1 MTKINMEA
9 LRELESEYPELK
21 GLSRNDPRLVAL
33 REPLELD
40 EIVSR
45 KRPNTVRINKVIDQY
60 LQLAVKNNWSKA
72 EMLYWLNKSGPLRTH
87 LTNSQIETRQSYT
100 GVKLKTNVIKFD
112 HNDQE
117 HVDKIILDKK
127 AHGKSFD
134 QIATMINDLGYGTF
148 VDAPYVNH
156 RYRKLITKLIPKHE
170 IKPELTGEEK
180 RNVDVQIEVAM
191 KAEMSIGNLVQYLNG
206 MSKIKHEVTCD
217 VVAKRAKRM
226 HIKLDGM

>member
-1 MTKINMEA
+1 MTKIDMKA
-9 LRELESEYPELK
+9 LQELESEYPELK
-21 GLSRNDPRLVAL
+21 GLTRNDPRLVAL

-40 EIVSR
+40 EAVSR
-45 KRPNTVRINKVIDQY
+45 RRPNTVRINKVIDQY
-60 LQLAVKNNWSKA
+60 LQLAVKNNWTKA

-117 HVDKIILDKK
+117 HVDRIILNGKRYN
-127 AHGKSFD
+127 KSFD

-156 RYRKLITKLIPKHE
+156 RYRKLIPKSSY
-170 IKPELTGEEK
+170 KSVPELTGEEK
-180 RNVDVQIEVAM
+180 RIVDAQIEVAM
-191 KAEMSIGNLVQYLNG
+191 NTEMNTDDLVKYLNG
-206 MSKIKHEVTCD
+206 MSKIKHEVTRD
-217 VVAKRAKRM
+217 VVIKRAKRM
-226 HIKLDGM
+226 HIKLEGM

>member
-1 MTKINMEA
+1 MTKIDFKA
-9 LRELESEYPELK
+9 LAELEDEYPELK

-40 EIVSR
+40 ETVSR
-45 KRPNTVRINKVIDQY
+45 RRPNTVRINKAIDQY
-60 LQLAVKNNWSKA
+60 LQLGVKNGWSKA
-72 EMLYWLNKSGPLRTH
+72 ETLHWLNKSGPLRTH
-87 LTNSQIETRQSYT
+87 LTNSQIEMRQSYT
-100 GVKLKTNVIKFD
+100 GVKLKTNVIEF
-112 HNDQE
+112 NQIDQE

-156 RYRKLITKLIPKHE
+156 RYRKLIPKSSY
-170 IKPELTGEEK
+170 KSVPELTGEEK
-180 RNVDVQIEVAM
+180 RIVDVQIDVAM
-191 KAEMSIGNLVQYLNG
+191 NTEMNTDDLVKYLNG
-206 MSKIKHEVTCD
+206 LSKIKHEVTRD

-226 HIKLDGM
+226 HIKLEGM

>member
-9 LRELESEYPELK
+9 LRKLESEYPELK
-21 GLSRNDPRLVAL
+21 GLPRNDPRLVAI

-45 KRPNTVRINKVIDQY
+45 RRPNTVRINKVIDQY
-60 LQLAVKNNWSKA
+60 LQLAVKNGWPKA

-117 HVDKIILDKK
+117 HVDKIIMDKK

-134 QIATMINDLGYGTF
+134 QIAMMINDLGYGTF

-156 RYRKLITKLIPKHE
+156 RYRKLIPKSSY
-170 IKPELTGEEK
+170 KNVPKLTGEEK

-191 KAEMSIGNLVQYLNG
+191 KTEMSIGNLVQYLNG
-206 MSKIKHEVTCD
+206 LSKIKHEVTRD

-226 HIKLDGM
+226 HIKLEGM

>member
-1 MTKINMEA
+1 MTKIDMEA
-9 LRELESEYPELK
+9 LQKLESEYPELK
-21 GLSRNDPRLVAL
+21 GLPRNDPRLVAL

-40 EIVSR
+40 ETVSR
-45 KRPNTVRINKVIDQY
+45 RRPNTVRINKVIDQY
-60 LQLAVKNNWSKA
+60 LQLAVKNNWPKA
-72 EMLYWLNKSGPLRTH
+72 EMLYWLNKSGPLRTN
-87 LTNSQIETRQSYT
+87 LTNSQIEIRQSYT

-134 QIATMINDLGYGTF
+134 QVATIINDLGYGTF

-156 RYRKLITKLIPKHE
+156 RYRKLVPKSSY
-170 IKPELTGEEK
+170 KSVPELTGEEK
-180 RNVDVQIEVAM
+180 RIVDVQIEVAM
-191 KAEMSIGNLVQYLNG
+191 NTEMSADDLVQYLNL
-206 MSKIKHEVTCD
+206 MPKIKHEVTRD

-226 HIKLDGM
+226 HIKLEGM

>member
-1 MTKINMEA
+1 MTKIDMEA
-9 LRELESEYPELK
+9 LQKLESEYPELK

-40 EIVSR
+40 ETVSR
-45 KRPNTVRINKVIDQY
+45 RRPNTVRINKVIDQY
-60 LQLAVKNNWSKA
+60 LQLAVKNNWPKA

-87 LTNSQIETRQSYT
+87 LTNSQVEMRQSYT

-117 HVDKIILDKK
+117 HVDKIIIDKK

-134 QIATMINDLGYGTF
+134 QIAMIINDLGYGTF

-156 RYRKLITKLIPKHE
+156 RYRKLIPKSSY
-170 IKPELTGEEK
+170 KSVPELTGEEK
-180 RNVDVQIEVAM
+180 RIVDVQIEAAM
-191 KAEMSIGNLVQYLNG
+191 NTEMSIGDLVQYLNG
-206 MSKIKHEVTCD
+206 LAKIKHEVTRD

-226 HIKLDGM
+226 HIKLEGM

>member
-9 LRELESEYPELK
+9 LRKLESEYPELR
-21 GLSRNDPRLVAL
+21 GLPRNDPRLVAL

-40 EIVSR
+40 ETVSR
-45 KRPNTVRINKVIDQY
+45 RRPNTVRINKVIDQY
-60 LQLAVKNNWSKA
+60 LQLAVKNNWTKA

-87 LTNSQIETRQSYT
+87 LTNSQVEMRQSYT

-117 HVDKIILDKK
+117 HVDKIIIDKK

-134 QIATMINDLGYGTF
+134 QIATIINDLGYGTF

-156 RYRKLITKLIPKHE
+156 RYRKLIPKSSY
-170 IKPELTGEEK
+170 KSVPELTGEEK
-180 RNVDVQIEVAM
+180 RIVDVQIEAAM
-191 KAEMSIGNLVQYLNG
+191 NTEMSIGDLVQYLNG
-206 MSKIKHEVTCD
+206 LAKIKHEVTRD

-226 HIKLDGM
+226 HIKLEGM

>member
-1 MTKINMEA
+1 MTKINMKA
-9 LRELESEYPELK
+9 LQKLEDEYPGLI
-21 GLSRNDPRLVAL
+21 GLSPNDPRLVAL

-45 KRPNTVRINKVIDQY
+45 RRPNTVRINKVIDQY
-60 LQLAVKNNWSKA
+60 LQLGVKNNWTKA
-72 EMLYWLNKSGPLRTH
+72 QTLYWLNKSGPLRTNV
-87 LTNSQIETRQSYT
+87 TNSQIEMRQSYT

-134 QIATMINDLGYGTF
+134 QIAMMINDLGYGTF

-156 RYRKLITKLIPKHE
+156 RYRKLILKSSYKSV
-170 IKPELTGEEK
+170 PELTGEEK
-180 RNVDVQIEVAM
+180 RNVDVHIEVAM
-191 KAEMSIGNLVQYLNG
+191 KTEMNIDDLVQYLNR
-206 MSKIKHEVTCD
+206 MPKIKHEVTRD
-217 VVAKRAKRM
+217 VVIKRAKRM
-226 HIKLDGM
+226 HIKLEGM

>member
-1 MTKINMEA
+1 MTKIDMEA
-9 LRELESEYPELK
+9 LRRLEDEYPELK

-40 EIVSR
+40 ETVSR
-45 KRPNTVRINKVIDQY
+45 RRPNTVRINKVIDQY
-60 LQLAVKNNWSKA
+60 LQLAVKNDWPKA

-87 LTNSQIETRQSYT
+87 LTNSQIEMRQSYT

-134 QIATMINDLGYGTF
+134 QIAMMINELGYGSF

-156 RYRKLITKLIPKHE
+156 RYRKLIPKHE
-170 IKPELTGEEK
+170 MKPELTGEEK
-180 RNVDVQIEVAM
+180 RIVDVQIEAAM
-191 KAEMSIGNLVQYLNG
+191 NIEMSIDDLVQYLNG
-206 MSKIKHEVTCD
+206 MPKIKHEVIRD
-217 VVAKRAKRM
+217 VVIKRAKRM
-226 HIKLDGM
+226 HIKLEGM

>member
-1 MTKINMEA
+1 MTKIYMEA
-9 LRELESEYPELK
+9 LRKLESEYPELR
-21 GLSRNDPRLVAL
+21 GLPRNDPRLVAL

-45 KRPNTVRINKVIDQY
+45 RRPNTVRINKIIDQY
-60 LQLAVKNNWSKA
+60 LQLGVKNGWSKA
-72 EMLYWLNKSGPLRTH
+72 ETLYWLNKSGPLRTNV
-87 LTNSQIETRQSYT
+87 TNSQIEMRQSYT

-117 HVDKIILDKK
+117 HVDKIIIDKK

-156 RYRKLITKLIPKHE
+156 RYRKLIPKHE
-170 IKPELTGEEK
+170 MKPELNGEEK
-180 RNVDVQIEVAM
+180 RIVDVQIEAAM
-191 KAEMSIGNLVQYLNG
+191 NTEMSIGDLVQYLNG
-206 MSKIKHEVTCD
+206 MSKIKHEVTRD

-226 HIKLDGM
+226 HIKLEGM

>member
-9 LRELESEYPELK
+9 LHKLESEYPELK
-21 GLSRNDPRLVAL
+21 GLPQSDPRLVAL

-45 KRPNTVRINKVIDQY
+45 RQPNTVRINKVIDQY
-60 LQLAVKNNWSKA
+60 SQLAVKNNWSKA
-72 EMLYWLNKSGPLRTH
+72 EMLYWLNKSGPLHTH
-87 LTNSQIETRQSYT
+87 LTNSQIEMRQTYT

-117 HVDKIILDKK
+117 HVDKIIIDKK

-148 VDAPYVNH
+148 VDASYVNH
-156 RYRKLITKLIPKHE
+156 RYRKLIPKSSY
-170 IKPELTGEEK
+170 KNVPELTGKEK
-180 RNVDVQIEVAM
+180 RIVDVQIEVAM
-191 KAEMSIGNLVQYLNG
+191 NTEMNIDDLVQYLN
-206 MSKIKHEVTCD
+206 SLYKIKHEVTRD
-217 VVAKRAKRM
+217 VVIKRAKRM
-226 HIKLDGM
+226 HIRLEGM